1 MAFGD
6 IILKNDY
13 KLYITAQYN
22 TIISATYI
30 TYVNMYNFTTR
41 FPNPPCV

>member
-1 MAFGD
+1 MAFGG
-6 IILKNDY
+6 ILLKNDY
-13 KLYITAQYN
+13 KLYITTQYN
-22 TIISATYI
+22 VISATYI